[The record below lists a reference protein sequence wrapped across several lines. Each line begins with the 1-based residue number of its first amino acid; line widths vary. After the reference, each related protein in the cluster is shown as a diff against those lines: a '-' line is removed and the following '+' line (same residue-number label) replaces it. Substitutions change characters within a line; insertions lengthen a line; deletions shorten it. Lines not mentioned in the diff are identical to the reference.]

1 MSLVLQ
7 SLLPYPHS
15 CQGTSPH
22 QQGWDTKMAM
32 LSFCGVDVSK
42 DRLDVVVLPEGW
54 FFSVSNDTAGWAELV
69 VRLRPLTVSAIG
81 LEPSGGYER
90 GIIRPLLA
98 AGLSVR
104 RINPS
109 KLRQFARARGVLAK
123 NDRLDA
129 RLIAEYV
136 AIMPTRVVQRDSAT
150 EQLAEVVTMRRQ
162 LCDEHVAVE
171 NQTAHLEDAMLRR
184 LNKRRLA
191 RLAADILLLDRRMAQ
206 IVASNA
212 NLTRRYELLT
222 SMQGVG
228 PTLAF
233 TLVAL
238 LPELGQMSRKQI
250 AALVGLAPYDFDSGR
265 LKGHRCIYGGR
276 LPVRNV
282 LYMAALS
289 ACRYN
294 PALKVFHHRLAAT
307 NKKPK
312 VIIVAVMRK
321 MITTLNA
328 MLRDNVAWQPKSA

>member
-7 SLLPYPHS
+7 SLLPYPNS

-22 QQGWDTKMAM
+22 QQGWDTKMEK
-32 LSFCGVDVSK
+32 LSYGGIDVSK

-54 FFSVSNDTAGWAELV
+54 FFSVSNDTAGWGELV
-69 VRLRPLTVSAIG
+69 ARLRPLTVSAIG

-90 GIIRPLLA
+90 GIIRALLA

-109 KLRQFARARGVLAK
+109 KLRQFARARGILAK

-129 RLIAEYV
+129 QLIAEYV
-136 AIMPTRVVQRDSAT
+136 SIMPTRVVQRAAT
-150 EQLAEVVTMRRQ
+150 AERLAEVVTMRRQ
-162 LCDEHVAVE
+162 LCDEHVTIE
-171 NQTAHLEDAMLRR
+171 NQSAHVEDAILRR

-191 RLAADILLLDRRMAQ
+191 RLKADIHLLDKRMAEIVAAD
-206 IVASNA
+206 A
-212 NLTRRYELLT
+212 NLAQRYELLT
-222 SMQGVG
+222 SMRGVG

-233 TLVAL
+233 TLIAL

-250 AALVGLAPYDFDSGR
+250 AALVGLAPYDFDSGK

-276 LPVRNV
+276 MPVRNI
-282 LYMAALS
+282 LYMAAFS
-289 ACRYN
+289 AARYN
-294 PALKVFHHRLAAT
+294 PVLKIFHNRLAAT

-312 VIIVAVMRK
+312 
-321 MITTLNA
+321 
-328 MLRDNVAWQPKSA
+328 